1 MARRVIE
8 KLRNDNV
15 MECSAISF
23 RNSGR
28 KDVAHNGRLREWR
41 ATAFRL
47 KKRRLSAAMINNRAQ
62 LHGLMR
68 NAMELVSVPIKKGEG
83 CATLFT
89 FDDDR

>member
-1 MARRVIE
+1 
-8 KLRNDNV
+8 
-15 MECSAISF
+15 METGVESHC
-23 RNSGR
+23 
-28 KDVAHNGRLREWR
+28 
-41 ATAFRL
+41 
-47 KKRRLSAAMINNRAQ
+47 LSAEEEKIERSEMINNRAQ

>member
-1 MARRVIE
+1 
-8 KLRNDNV
+8 
-15 MECSAISF
+15 MESHC
-23 RNSGR
+23 
-28 KDVAHNGRLREWR
+28 
-41 ATAFRL
+41 
-47 KKRRLSAAMINNRAQ
+47 LSAEEEKIERSEMKGIERSEMIDNRAQ